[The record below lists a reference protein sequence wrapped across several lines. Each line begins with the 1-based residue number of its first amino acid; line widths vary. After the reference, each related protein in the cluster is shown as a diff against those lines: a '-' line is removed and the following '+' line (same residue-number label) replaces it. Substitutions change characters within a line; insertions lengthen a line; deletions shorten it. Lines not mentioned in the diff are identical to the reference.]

1 LKARSVVIAVVLVL
15 ALACSLAYESCAQN
29 PLRHSEAD
37 VRAWLLQKTPIGSTR
52 EQVMATIVREH
63 WSGHRE
69 YRGTFRREIE
79 HHPYFAHGAELGTYR
94 AFFRRCSSGL
104 VMRRLTG
111 FSERMTGLPKSSP
124 ASGAKVYESP
134 GRKCLTNR

>member
-94 AFFRRCSSGL
+94 VLSPLFIWPCHASAYWLFGANDRVTQVFVSKWCEGL
-104 VMRRLTG
+104 
-111 FSERMTGLPKSSP
+111 
-124 ASGAKVYESP
+124 
-134 GRKCLTNR
+134 